1 MFFLS
6 KLLPL
11 FVYPIG
17 LSSLLMAVGLLWL
30 WRYPR
35 RATVAI
41 ALALSILFITSNP
54 LVSNWLVR
62 TLEWRYLPPNPM
74 PTADVIVVLGGAT
87 EPALAPRPW
96 VEVREQGDRILYAA
110 HLYSQKRAPK
120 LILSGGRISWRGG
133 SSDPSEADDMKE
145 FATAMA
151 VPDSAIILEG
161 ESLNTRQ
168 NAVNVQK
175 ILTAQSL
182 KSVLL
187 VTSAIHMPRAVAI
200 FNKLGIQVIPAP
212 TDYLVPSELNQ
223 SLKATWQ
230 GQLLTLLPE
239 AESVSR
245 FTQAMKEYV
254 GFAIYRLRGWV

>member
-1 MFFLS
+1 M
-6 KLLPL
+6 
-11 FVYPIG
+11 G
-17 LSSLLMAVGLLWL
+17 LGLLWL

-41 ALALSILFITSNP
+41 ALALSILFMTGNP
-54 LVSNWLVR
+54 LVSNWLVS
-62 TLEWRYLPPNPM
+62 TLEWRYLPPSPM

-145 FATAMA
+145 FAMAMA

-182 KSVLL
+182 QSVLL

-200 FNKLGIQVIPAP
+200 FNKIGIPVIPAP

-223 SLKATWQ
+223 SFKATWQ
-230 GQLLTLLPE
+230 GQLLSLLPE